1 MSDNENNKINFIN
14 KNNKNNKIN
23 EINENNKINF
33 INENNKINENKNKK
47 ILTEEDIFLNLK
59 ILSYVNVNEKIK
71 SNDKNIIIDNRF
83 FQSVIRW
90 FTHDDRTKTIE
101 NIEKIIKRGIELI
114 NNRVRIII
122 HTNSLIEQK
131 DNIEVLERYMQ
142 HFTSSIPGL
151 DNLKVTY
158 QGDSAIQ
165 SKLDLLI
172 DKIRYS
178 IEKIKL
184 LILKKNFSK
193 K

>member
-1 MSDNENNKINFIN
+1 ML
-14 KNNKNNKIN
+14 
-23 EINENNKINF
+23 
-33 INENNKINENKNKK
+33 KK
-47 ILTEEDIFLNLK
+47 ELTEEDIFLNLK
-59 ILSYVNVNEKIK
+59 ILSYVQVNEKIK

-90 FTHDDRTKTIE
+90 FTQDDRAKTIE
-101 NIEKIIKRGIELI
+101 NIETIIKRGIELI
-114 NNRVRIII
+114 NNRIRIII

-131 DNIEVLERYMQ
+131 DNIQVLERYMQ
-142 HFTSSIPGL
+142 HFTASIPGL

-158 QGDSAIQ
+158 QGDSGIQ

-184 LILKKNFSK
+184 LILKKKLLK
-193 K
+193 KK